1 MTGVI
6 AGWRRRRLFASPTR
20 KRRAV
25 PRWAWL
31 PFAVLATLLGLLAAL
46 RALGLDGPDW
56 LLWLTDPRQPVVP
69 AVFLGSIVA
78 AAGLYGRARHV
89 AGRVIGVLSLSAFAV
104 GALVLGLASYVNCAP
119 QGLPFFEPLTWVLS
133 GNGAEPWGAG
143 PGCPTHT
150 PLAAHLARLCTLWGA
165 LAGVVGIVVAS
176 MRRQIDR
183 WRAFWSRRSVVIMG
197 SAPQVAPVVRV
208 LAAALAPKTALV
220 LVASGGDE
228 TFLANTRTMGG
239 RVLASDTVDAEALT
253 RVLTTRGRICAES
266 VHVTEERVP
275 EALAGFARVA
285 LALDAAKANEAMVT
299 RVLVRI
305 DDPWAAENWRRATI
319 SPQRAWLA
327 DALSATEQTARA
339 IVARIELI
347 GARRLV
353 LAGQGDLAAAVL
365 AEVARTE
372 RERRVLTP
380 TQRLDPLEVTLVGT
394 AAAQLAAD
402 HSAQQARFGND
413 SGIDS
418 VRVIDDPASDPVLV
432 VAGRSELT
440 TLLVIADPVPA
451 LNRPTRLAGQLPE
464 VTILAVDPAS
474 TEMPEQPLL
483 GRLTSFG
490 IALLSG
496 QDPPE
501 DHWTR
506 MARLLHTAYLNQLGD
521 AVGSRPSAQ
530 PWAELPQFFR
540 DSNLR
545 QVHSLFS
552 GVALLGRTWAAQGTG
567 EQLDPAEIDFLS
579 RREHDS
585 WRRFYLAN
593 GWRQAA
599 VRDDSRLYHD
609 WLVEWDKL
617 PPPAR
622 VRTTGSVRRALA
634 LLDVAGYR
642 SERETRL
649 LPFRRL
655 GEVRATRAERP
666 LTWHTESGATMRAAA
681 GDWLLTDPQTS
692 RQWSADPQAFAAAH
706 EPLGGDRY
714 RRTGFVQARPAHLHE
729 QVATLEGPAV
739 AAPGDWLVEGDL
751 HERWLVP
758 AARFAAAY
766 EAV

>member
-6 AGWRRRRLFASPTR
+6 AGRRRRRLFASPA
-20 KRRAV
+20 RRRRSV
-25 PRWAWL
+25 PQWAWL
-31 PFAVLATLLGLLAAL
+31 PFAVLAALLGLLAAL
-46 RALGLDGPDW
+46 RALGVDGPDW
-56 LLWLTDPRQPVVP
+56 YRWLTDPRQPVVP

-78 AAGLYGRARHV
+78 AAALYGRARNA

-119 QGLPFFEPLTWVLS
+119 GGLPFFEPLTWVLS

-143 PGCPTHT
+143 PGCPTET

-165 LAGVVGIVVAS
+165 LAGVVGVVVAT

-183 WRAFWSRRSVVIMG
+183 WMAFWAHRSVVVIG
-197 SAPQVAPVVRV
+197 AATQVAPVVRV
-208 LAAALAPKTALV
+208 LATNVPPKASLIVIT
-220 LVASGGDE
+220 SGGDE
-228 TFLANTRTMGG
+228 TFLASTRTLGG
-239 RVLASDTVDAEALT
+239 RVLAADTVDGDALT
-253 RVLTTRGRICAES
+253 RVLTARGRRCAES
-266 VHVTEERVP
+266 VHIIEDRVP

-285 LALDAAKANEAMVT
+285 RVLDAALPNEAMVT

-305 DDPWAAENWRRATI
+305 DDPWAAENWRRTTI
-319 SPQRAWLA
+319 SPHRAWLA

-339 IVARIELI
+339 VVGRIELI

-365 AEVARTE
+365 AEVAQTE
-372 RERRVLTP
+372 RERRVLAP
-380 TQRLDPLEVTLVGT
+380 NHQLSGLEVTLVGT
-394 AAAQLAAD
+394 GATQLAAE

-413 SGIDS
+413 SGIAV

-432 VAGRSELT
+432 AAGRSELT
-440 TLLVIADPVPA
+440 TLLVIADAAPA

-464 VTILAVDPAS
+464 VTILAVDPTS
-474 TEMPEQPLL
+474 TELPQQPLL

-490 IALLSG
+490 VGLLSG
-496 QDPPE
+496 DELPE

-521 AVGSRPSAQ
+521 AIGSRPSARAW
-530 PWAELPQFFR
+530 PELPQFFR

-552 GVALLGRTWAAQGTG
+552 GVTLLGRTWAAEGPG
-567 EQLDPAEIDFLS
+567 DDLSPAEIDFLS

-593 GWRQAA
+593 GWRRAA
-599 VRDDSRLYHD
+599 VRDDARLYHD
-609 WLVEWDKL
+609 WLVEWDAL

-622 VRTTGSVRRALA
+622 VRTSGGVRRALA

-642 SERETRL
+642 SQRETRM

-655 GEVRATRAERP
+655 GEVRARRVAEA
-666 LTWHTESGATMRAAA
+666 WSWQTESGATMRAAA
-681 GDWLLTDPQTS
+681 GDWLVTDPES
-692 RQWSADPQAFAAAH
+692 GRQWSADPAAFAAGH

-714 RRTGFVQARPAHLHE
+714 RRGGFVQARPAQLHE
-729 QVATLEGPAV
+729 QVQTLEGAAV
-739 AAPGDWLVEGDL
+739 AEPGDWLVEGDL

-758 AARFAAAY
+758 VARFATAY
-766 EAV
+766 EPV